1 MKNNL
6 TLVIILF
13 IFQFS
18 NIALSESF
26 FLESKNIEI
35 LNEGDQINAYNGKA
49 ISADKNLEINSDE
62 FIYLKKK
69 DLLTS
74 IGNGFAFIKSEKIK
88 IKYDKA
94 IFDQKNF
101 IIKANGN
108 IEIIQIDGSYT
119 IENDEILFDQKKNI
133 ISSSKTSKI
142 EDDIGNTHYVDSFI
156 YEINKNLIKVKNL
169 ISEDFEKNKFR
180 TSIAF
185 IKTDSKKVFGKDVKI
200 DLNNPSIESEND
212 YRLRGNS
219 VKMDDDS
226 TEITKGIFTTC
237 KRRDECLPWQF
248 SAKKIKHDKK
258 EKQIFY
264 DDALLRVY
272 DFPVAYFPKF
282 FHPDPSVKRKTGFLI
297 PSIKSSSNSD
307 NFLNIP
313 FFYAIADNKDATF
326 SPRLYPDEK
335 ILFQTEYR
343 QKNYKTNHIADFSFF
358 SEKDKNSKSHFFYDY
373 NKDLNVKNFDTSEIN
388 LKLQTTSNDTYLKSD
403 KLESELIDDSNIME
417 NSLTFD
423 LYSNDLSI
431 NLSSTVYENLNEKN
445 NDKYEYILPRL
456 SLVKNFGN
464 FGDLS
469 GNFLLESDTL
479 IRQYN
484 TNIQEK
490 RNINNFIFDSG
501 SKINKFGFLNSH
513 EFLIRNTNSENRNS
527 SYKNKK
533 NFYLSG
539 VYQYN
544 SSLPLIKENKN
555 YQKIFK
561 PKLSFKAAPNHT
573 KDDRKSERKLNTTN
587 IYSLDRATDDTS
599 IEGGLSA
606 AYGFDYSILDKFKT
620 KEIFTLKLANNFRL
634 EENED
639 LTNSNQIGKKS
650 SNIFSEMSY
659 SPNDYFTTKYVSSV
673 KNNIQDID
681 YENLISEIKVNN
693 FVTTFDYLN
702 ENNTSDKNSYLSN
715 TTSLSLDKF
724 NNLSFSTRK
733 NKTKDLTEYYNFMY
747 QYKNDCLAASIEY
760 NKDFYSDRE
769 LKPDESILFKLT
781 IIPFAEVTGPN
792 MKQ

>member
-13 IFQFS
+13 ICHFS
-18 NIALSESF
+18 NLALSDSF

-35 LNEGDQINAYNGKA
+35 LDEGDQINAYNGKA

-74 IGNGFAFIKSEKIK
+74 IGNGFAFVKSEKIN

-101 IIKANGN
+101 NIKANGN
-108 IEIIQIDGSYT
+108 VEIIQIDGSYT
-119 IENDEILFDQKKNI
+119 IENDEIFFDQKKNI

-169 ISEDFEKNKFR
+169 ISEDSEKNKFR

-200 DLNNPSIESEND
+200 DLNNPSIQSEND

-219 VKMDDDS
+219 AKMDDDS

-237 KRRDECLPWQF
+237 SRRDDCPPWQF

-423 LYSNDLSI
+423 LYSNDLSV

-464 FGDLS
+464 FSDLS

-539 VYQYN
+539 MYQYN
-544 SSLPLIKENKN
+544 SSLPLIKENNN

-639 LTNSNQIGKKS
+639 LTNSHQIGKKS
-650 SNIFSEMSY
+650 SNIFSEISY
-659 SPNDYFTTKYVSSV
+659 SPNDYFSTKYVSSV
-673 KNNIQDID
+673 RNNIKDID

>member
-237 KRRDECLPWQF
+237 KRRDECPPWQF

-358 SEKDKNSKSHFFYDY
+358 SEKDRNSKSHFFYDY

>member
-74 IGNGFAFIKSEKIK
+74 IGNGFAFVKSEKIK

-101 IIKANGN
+101 NIKANGN

-119 IENDEILFDQKKNI
+119 IENDEIFFDQKKNI

-142 EDDIGNTHYVDSFI
+142 ADDIGNIHYVDSFI

-169 ISEDFEKNKFR
+169 ISEDSEKNKFR

-200 DLNNPSIESEND
+200 DLNNPSIQSEND

-237 KRRDECLPWQF
+237 KRRDDCPPWQF

-343 QKNYKTNHIADFSFF
+343 QKNNKTNHIADFSFF

-403 KLESELIDDSNIME
+403 KLESELINDSNIME

-539 VYQYN
+539 MYQYN

-673 KNNIQDID
+673 RNNIKDID

>member
-1 MKNNL
+1 MKNKII
-6 TLVIILF
+6 TIIILF

-18 NIALSESF
+18 NVALSEAF

-35 LNEGDQINAYNGKA
+35 LKEGDQINAYKGKA
-49 ISADKNLEINSDE
+49 ISNDNNLEINSDE
-62 FIYLKKK
+62 FIYLKNL
-69 DLLTS
+69 DLLKS
-74 IGNGFAFIKSEKIK
+74 IGNGLALIKSEKIK
-88 IKYDKA
+88 IKYDNA
-94 IFDQKNF
+94 IFDQKNSN
-101 IIKANGN
+101 IKANGN
-108 IEIIQIDGSYT
+108 VEIFQIDGSYT
-119 IENDEILFDQKKNI
+119 IKNEQIFFDQKKNI
-133 ISSSKTSKI
+133 ISSDMTSKI
-142 EDDIGNTHYVDSFI
+142 EDDIGNTHYVDSFVF
-156 YEINKNLIKVKNL
+156 EINKKLIKVKNL
-169 ISEDFEKNKFR
+169 VSKDPEQNTFK

-200 DLNNPSIESEND
+200 DLNNPSIQSKSD

-219 VKMDDDS
+219 VKMNNDS

-237 KRRDECLPWQF
+237 KKRDDCPPWQF

-264 DDALLRVY
+264 DDALLRLY
-272 DFPVAYFPKF
+272 DVPVAYFPKF
-282 FHPDPSVKRKTGFLI
+282 FHPDPTVKRKTGFLI

-307 NFLNIP
+307 NFLNLP
-313 FFYAIADNKDATF
+313 YFYVIADNKDATF
-326 SPRLYPDEK
+326 MPRFYADEK
-335 ILFQTEYR
+335 VLFQTEYR
-343 QKNYKTNHIADFSFF
+343 QKNYKSNHVADFSFF
-358 SEKDKNSKSHFFYDY
+358 TEKDKNSKNHFFYEFD
-373 NKDLNVKNFDTSEIN
+373 KDLDIKNFDTGEIN

-403 KLESELIDDSNIME
+403 KLESELIDDSDIME
-417 NSLTFD
+417 NSLTYD

-431 NLSSTVYENLNEKN
+431 NLSSTIYENLNEKK

-464 FGDLS
+464 FKDLN

-490 RNINNFIFDSG
+490 RNVNNFIFDSG

-555 YQKIFK
+555 YQNIFK

-573 KDDRKSERKLNTTN
+573 KDDRKSERKIDTTN

-599 IEGGLSA
+599 VEGGLSA

-620 KEIFTLKLANNFRL
+620 KEVFNFKLANNFRL

-639 LTNSNQIGKKS
+639 LTNSNQIGKKT

-659 SPNDYFTTKYVSSV
+659 SPNDYFTTKYVSSLR
-673 KNNIQDID
+673 NNIKDID
-681 YENLISEIKVNN
+681 YENLISEFKVNN

-724 NNLSFSTRK
+724 NNLSFATRK